1 MKKKIWMKNYYS
13 KFKRILATFKKNISK
28 YKKVI
33 NEIEMKLIVILH
45 LVTSKYN
52 L

>member
-1 MKKKIWMKNYYS
+1 MKKEKFGWKII
-13 KFKRILATFKKNISK
+13 ILATFKKNISK